1 MGTLKSTLKLES
13 TDLFPT
19 PLSFTKIN
27 NNEVEGSFSGFISIV
42 AGTAQKKLNVS
53 PIDSGIAYVY
63 LEAPASNGGVTVM
76 VQAGTTGSV
85 FAVMNPGD
93 IAFLPYGQDTTGGL
107 DLYASTLNG
116 VATLQYFIG
125 EKE

>member
-19 PLSFTKIN
+19 PISFTKVN
-27 NNEVEGSFSGFISIV
+27 NNEIEGSFSGFVSII

-53 PIDSGIAYVY
+53 DINTGVAYVY
-63 LEAPASNGGVTVM
+63 LESPSTNSVPVL
-76 VQAGTTGSV
+76 VQSGTTGSV
-85 FAVMNPGD
+85 FAVLNPGE
-93 IAFLPYGQDTTGGL
+93 IAFLPYGQTTLGGA
-107 DLYASTLNG
+107 DLYASTLTGN
-116 VATLQYFIG
+116 ATLQYFIG

>member
-19 PLSFTKIN
+19 PVSFTKIN
-27 NNEVEGSFSGFISIV
+27 NNTVEGSFSGFISV
-42 AGTAQKKLNVS
+42 AAGTAQKKLNIS
-53 PIDSGIAYVY
+53 DINSGVAYLY
-63 LEAPASNGGVTVM
+63 LESPATNSVPVL

-85 FAVMNPGD
+85 FAVLNPGE
-93 IAFLPYGQDTTGGL
+93 IAFLPYGQTTTGGL
-107 DLYASTLNG
+107 DLYASTLTGN
-116 VATLQYFIG
+116 ATLQYFIG

>member
-19 PLSFTKIN
+19 PVSFTKIN
-27 NNEVEGSFSGFISIV
+27 NNTVEGAFSGFISIV

-53 PIDSGIAYVY
+53 DINTGVAYVY
-63 LEAPASNGGVTVM
+63 LESPTTNSVPVL

-85 FAVMNPGD
+85 FAVLNPGE
-93 IAFLPYGQDTTGGL
+93 IAFLPYGQTTLGGL
-107 DLYASTLNG
+107 DLYASTITGN
-116 VATLQYFIG
+116 ATLQYFIG

>member
-19 PLSFTKIN
+19 PVSFTKIN
-27 NNEVEGSFSGFISIV
+27 NNTVEGSFSGFISIV
-42 AGTAQKKLNVS
+42 AGTVQKKLNVS
-53 PIDSGIAYVY
+53 PIDTGVAYVY
-63 LEAPASNGGVTVM
+63 LESPAANSVPVL

-85 FAVMNPGD
+85 FAVLNPGE
-93 IAFLPYGQDTTGGL
+93 IAFLPYGQDTLGGD
-107 DLYASTLNG
+107 DLYAVTLTGN
-116 VATLQYFIG
+116 ATLQYFIG

>member
-19 PLSFTKIN
+19 PVSFTKIN
-27 NNEVEGSFSGFISIV
+27 NNTVEGSFSGFISV
-42 AGTAQKKLNVS
+42 AAGTAQKKLNIS
-53 PIDSGIAYVY
+53 AIDSGVAYVY
-63 LEAPASNGGVTVM
+63 LESPLTNAVPVL

-85 FAVMNPGD
+85 FAVLNPGE
-93 IAFLPYGQDTTGGL
+93 IAFLPYGQTTTGGL
-107 DLYASTLNG
+107 DLYASTITGN
-116 VATLQYFIG
+116 ATLQYFIG